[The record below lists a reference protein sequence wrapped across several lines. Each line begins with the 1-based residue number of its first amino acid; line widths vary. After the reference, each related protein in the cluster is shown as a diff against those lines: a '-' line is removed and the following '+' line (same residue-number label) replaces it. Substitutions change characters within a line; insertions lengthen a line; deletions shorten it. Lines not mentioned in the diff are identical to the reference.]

1 MTDILKDAAALLCL
15 LATWAL
21 LFIGGAMVTP

>member
-1 MTDILKDAAALLCL
+1 MTEILKDAAALLCL

-21 LFIGGAMVTP
+21 LLVAGAMVTP